1 MLIIKGICLLFSH
14 LPTSHTTVRAV
25 PHTAVSCFL
34 ISRCVAS
41 CFQPSLRDTSLL
53 FYCRIPSY
61 RVNREFLFGHLTT
74 KKTLKVAVIYCC
86 TARFSPS
93 LQTTRVLG
101 TMTSADFSRQ
111 ALLRHGTSNTS
122 SSPCVRETSS
132 DKGLFF
138 PSYTHFIYTNHSEQ
152 LQDFDLFGNLI
163 HGHMPYMK
171 FLYVRPDVCR
181 LLLSD
186 STSQWT
192 PLLLA
197 IQFPLLGLV
206 RDLHPLE

>member
-74 KKTLKVAVIYCC
+74 KDSQGSSHLLLHC
-86 TARFSPS
+86 TIQSFPIDNPCLGYYDLCWLLTTSFTPS
-93 LQTTRVLG
+93 WYIEW
-101 TMTSADFSRQ
+101 FI
-111 ALLRHGTSNTS
+111 
-122 SSPCVRETSS
+122 
-132 DKGLFF
+132 F
-138 PSYTHFIYTNHSEQ
+138 THAS
-152 LQDFDLFGNLI
+152 
-163 HGHMPYMK
+163 
-171 FLYVRPDVCR
+171 VRPPR
-181 LLLSD
+181 IRAYSFHLIP
-186 STSQWT
+186 TSFT
-192 PLLLA
+192 PTIPNSYRTLICLA
-197 IQFPLLGLV
+197 ISSMVKCLIWSFCTLGQMFAASFFQIPP
-206 RDLHPLE
+206 RSGHPCYWLYNSRY

>member
-1 MLIIKGICLLFSH
+1 MAPKIGTAVCG
-14 LPTSHTTVRAV
+14 TSC
-25 PHTAVSCFL
+25 TAVSCFYAL
-34 ISRCVAS
+34 RCVAS

-74 KKTLKVAVIYCC
+74 KDSQGSSHLLLHC
-86 TARFSPS
+86 TIQSFPIG
-93 LQTTRVLG
+93 TRALG

-138 PSYTHFIYTNHSEQ
+138 PSYTHFIFSQAQGNSTDRSE
-152 LQDFDLFGNLI
+152 
-163 HGHMPYMK
+163 
-171 FLYVRPDVCR
+171 
-181 LLLSD
+181 
-186 STSQWT
+186 
-192 PLLLA
+192 
-197 IQFPLLGLV
+197 
-206 RDLHPLE
+206 

>member
-74 KKTLKVAVIYCC
+74 KDSQGSSHLLLHC
-86 TARFSPS
+86 TIQSFPIDNPC
-93 LQTTRVLG
+93 LG

-138 PSYTHFIYTNHSEQ
+138 PSYTHFIYTNHSE
-152 LQDFDLFGNLI
+152 
-163 HGHMPYMK
+163 
-171 FLYVRPDVCR
+171 
-181 LLLSD
+181 
-186 STSQWT
+186 
-192 PLLLA
+192 
-197 IQFPLLGLV
+197 
-206 RDLHPLE
+206 

>member
-74 KKTLKVAVIYCC
+74 KD
-86 TARFSPS
+86 S
-93 LQTTRVLG
+93 QG
-101 TMTSADFSRQ
+101 
-111 ALLRHGTSNTS
+111 S
-122 SSPCVRETSS
+122 S
-132 DKGLFF
+132 
-138 PSYTHFIYTNHSEQ
+138 H
-152 LQDFDLFGNLI
+152 
-163 HGHMPYMK
+163 
-171 FLYVRPDVCR
+171 
-181 LLLSD
+181 LLLHC
-186 STSQWT
+186 T
-192 PLLLA
+192 
-197 IQFPLLGLV
+197 IQSFPIDNPCLGYY
-206 RDLHPLE
+206 DLC